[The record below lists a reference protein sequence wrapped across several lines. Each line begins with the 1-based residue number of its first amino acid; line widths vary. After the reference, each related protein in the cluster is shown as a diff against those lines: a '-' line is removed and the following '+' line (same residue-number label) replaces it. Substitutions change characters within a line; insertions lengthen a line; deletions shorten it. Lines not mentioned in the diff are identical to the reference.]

1 MCLINIPSS
10 RIKVRSFKNTNS
22 QATNHSPL
30 RLPRHSV
37 VMIVGEEGGAGAGAE
52 EDGVAVVVNREEMGL
67 QRRELGRIRTRRA
80 EEIIIG
86 RGDMIRRWLGLEVL
100 PHDRCIEI

>member
-22 QATNHSPL
+22 QATNPSPL

-37 VMIVGEEGGAGAGAE
+37 VMIVGGEGGAGAE